1 MAVQSIRA
9 AIQIRNMAGNHF
21 LGAPRK
27 MSFGKMD
34 GIGKIND
41 LPQEI
46 RPCPKTLNDA
56 GNLLATGTGSPVV
69 IRGGSLSR
77 GFVVFNNSN
86 FRFHMQ
92 GYAYSDRPTALRIVR
107 ERAGQS
113 APRPIPAGLLWD
125 CALPKVPATTLRAAR
140 KRTE

>member
-56 GNLLATGTGSPVV
+56 GNLLPPGASSPVV

-77 GFVVFNNSN
+77 GFVVFDDSN
-86 FRFHMQ
+86 LRFHMQ